1 MGVQLVEGRD
11 LVVSGG
17 DVFMRTTK
25 AWSACT

>member
-17 DVFMRTTK
+17 NVYTRTTK
-25 AWSACT
+25 AWSAWT